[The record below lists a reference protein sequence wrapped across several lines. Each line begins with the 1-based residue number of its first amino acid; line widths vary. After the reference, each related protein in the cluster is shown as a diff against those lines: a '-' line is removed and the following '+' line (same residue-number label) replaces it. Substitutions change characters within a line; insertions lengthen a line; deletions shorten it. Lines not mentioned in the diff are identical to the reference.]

1 MKRFFALLLVALM
14 VFSLFACGN
23 TEEKQAE
30 AAPKLYRKASYRRR
44 KYRFLCSFKWV

>member
-1 MKRFFALLLVALM
+1 MKRFFALLLAALM

-30 AAPKLYRKASYRRR
+30 AAPKLQLGQRRGR
-44 KYRFLCSFKWV
+44 CIYP